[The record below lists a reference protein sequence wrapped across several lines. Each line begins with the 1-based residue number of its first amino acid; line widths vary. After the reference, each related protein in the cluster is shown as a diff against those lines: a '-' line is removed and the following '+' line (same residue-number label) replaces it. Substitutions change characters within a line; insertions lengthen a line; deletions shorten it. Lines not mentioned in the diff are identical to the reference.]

1 MKFVATS
8 LLLLGTMVL
17 GDLALAQGLASSLG
31 VAVYPADG
39 QAPDKQAQ
47 DEGECYT
54 WSRQT
59 TGVDPANPLAGVQ
72 TPPPAQAP
80 PPGAG
85 GAGGALRGAAGGALI
100 GNLADEDAGD
110 FAAAGAVIGGIRGA
124 KRAKQQ
130 QAQAAA
136 YNESQTQAVAA
147 QRMGVFK
154 NAFEAC
160 MQGRKYSVK

>member
-1 MKFVATS
+1 
-8 LLLLGTMVL
+8 
-17 GDLALAQGLASSLG
+17 
-31 VAVYPADG
+31 
-39 QAPDKQAQ
+39 
-47 DEGECYT
+47 
-54 WSRQT
+54 
-59 TGVDPANPLAGVQ
+59 
-72 TPPPAQAP
+72 
-80 PPGAG
+80 
-85 GAGGALRGAAGGALI
+85 LI